1 MFDLERVK
9 EHLRIEHDFEDDLI
23 LGYMAAAKNF
33 AETFLGR
40 KLEEFDELPATV
52 LSGLLLH
59 VGLMYEDREASFMRR
74 TSRRFVCCT
83 IRIGGWRYEDRA
95 ATA

>member
-9 EHLRIEHDFEDDLI
+9 EHLRIEHDFDDDLI
-23 LGYMAAAKNF
+23 LGYMAAAKDF

-59 VGLMYEDREASFMRR
+59 VGLMYEDREGQFHEKNLQAVRLLYYPHRR
-74 TSRRFVCCT
+74 M
-83 IRIGGWRYEDRA
+83 A
-95 ATA
+95 L